1 MSSQPSQEIHLL
13 DYFQVILKRKF
24 IILACLFVTL
34 TTVFIYNY
42 ITEPT
47 YEGKARIIIEENL
60 QKSPVTGV
68 QMEYDQFFELQ
79 THFDLINS
87 YPVLERVYNTL
98 FLNKA
103 GGEATPDKEEAIP
116 IMKRFLLF
124 ITSNLNKVKQFVFD
138 ILSPGEEAVNPL
150 MNNPDF
156 WTTYKIRALRSK
168 IKVQQV
174 KKTSLVDLRTLHKN
188 PELARDIPNCFAQA
202 YIEYSRSSNFEA
214 TKASIDWLS
223 EQLNEMKKE
232 IRESERNFYEF
243 KQKENIFSIEGKKQ
257 IYNQQIAQLTDAYS
271 NSRTKRLAT
280 SATTK
285 ALKGILNNKEYDKL
299 ATLTT
304 VTLNNPLLENL
315 RRDLLNEEIE
325 LSALKKTFKFKHPQI
340 IAMEHKIKK
349 TNEKFEQELKRTL
362 SSLNS
367 EYAFFK
373 DQERSLLSTIQ
384 KNESEALVLTKKE
397 MEYTML
403 EREVETNKKLYN
415 LLFNNFT
422 EANVIKAMPTT
433 TIRLIEE
440 AVYPLGPIKP
450 RKFLNLILGAILGLM
465 VGLGLSFLLDY
476 LDRSINT
483 SEDVEVYLE
492 LPILSLIPKIP
503 DRKWQR

>member
-1 MSSQPSQEIHLL
+1 MGIESSQEIHLL

-24 IILACLFVTL
+24 LILACLFVTL

-42 ITEPT
+42 ITEPI
-47 YEGKARIIIEENL
+47 YEGNARIIIEENL
-60 QKSPVTGV
+60 RKSAVTGV
-68 QMEYDQFFELQ
+68 AIAEDNQLWEIQ
-79 THFDLINS
+79 THFDLITS
-87 YPVLERVYNTL
+87 YPVLERVYNKL

-103 GGEATPDKEEAIP
+103 EGEATPDKEEAIP
-116 IMKRFLLF
+116 MMKKALIFIMG
-124 ITSNLNKVKQFVFD
+124 NLNKVKQFIFE
-138 ILSPGEEAVNPL
+138 ILSPGEEAINPL

-174 KKTSLVDLRTLHKN
+174 KKTSLVDLITLHKN

-214 TKASIDWLS
+214 TKASIGWLS

-232 IRESERNFYEF
+232 IRESERKFYEF
-243 KQKENIFSIEGKKQ
+243 KEKENIFSIEGKKQ
-257 IYNQQIAQLTDAYS
+257 IYTQQISQLTNAYS
-271 NSRTKRLAT
+271 NSRTQRLSMSST
-280 SATTK
+280 IN
-285 ALKGILNNKEYDKL
+285 ALKSILNNNEYDKL

-325 LSALKKTFKFKHPQI
+325 LSALKRTFKFKHPQI
-340 IAMEHKIKK
+340 IAMEYKIKK
-349 TNEKFEQELKRTL
+349 TSEKFEEELKRTL

-373 DQERSLLSTIQ
+373 DEERSLLSTIQ
-384 KNESEALVLTKKE
+384 KNESEALSLTKQE

-440 AVYPLGPIKP
+440 AVYPLGPVKP
-450 RKFLNLILGAILGLM
+450 RKFLNLMLGAVLGLM
-465 VGLGLSFLLDY
+465 VGFGLSFLLDY

-492 LPILSLIPKIP
+492 LPILALIPKIP
-503 DRKWQR
+503 DRKW